1 LTTGTR
7 NETARIAGLDTIRF
21 GAALLVAMSHGML
34 IPRRIYLDGG
44 SPLEFWSG
52 AIGHMLAD
60 GPAAVAVFFVLS
72 GLCIHLSRDAVER
85 NPLQFLVRRMIRIG
99 IPVLAIIVAAEL
111 AGQDAPDLERGILW
125 SVYCEISYYLTYPL
139 LLIARRRWSLGSILC
154 FSTMTSIAI
163 VMLLPAE
170 TRMWEYGWGAA
181 AICYPLWIMGAMLAE
196 HTPRIAPRRTEYLWL
211 RRAVMV
217 FAGACCAAVRHFEWA
232 TYLPMISYAV
242 TGALGVPFLRAEI
255 AHARAVRPPALG
267 EGLGQASYSLYLS
280 HIVPLTFA
288 ERALSAVSQWVA
300 GPLELATV
308 SVSTLVFYILCERPA
323 LLLARSISITPGQW
337 NSLSAMRRKR
347 TLAPAAWS
355 KTPEPPAC

>member
-1 LTTGTR
+1 MSEREIVRPCWSATSIDDGHPERDGADCRSRHDPVRGGAPCGDEPR
-7 NETARIAGLDTIRF
+7 NADPAEDLSRRRIATRILVGCHRAHACRRPGSRRHLLCPLRIMHSPQSRRRRAQSPPISRPTDDSDRHSGPRDHRRR
-21 GAALLVAMSHGML
+21 GACG
-34 IPRRIYLDGG
+34 
-44 SPLEFWSG
+44 
-52 AIGHMLAD
+52 
-60 GPAAVAVFFVLS
+60 
-72 GLCIHLSRDAVER
+72 
-85 NPLQFLVRRMIRIG
+85 
-99 IPVLAIIVAAEL
+99 
-111 AGQDAPDLERGILW
+111 
-125 SVYCEISYYLTYPL
+125 
-139 LLIARRRWSLGSILC
+139 ARRTRSRTRDLVVRILRDFLLSDLSFAADC
-154 FSTMTSIAI
+154 ASA
-163 VMLLPAE
+163 VVAGLPAE